1 MSWSGPHGLS
11 LTPPLSSPD
20 NSARWTACLSSP
32 PPAPTNTKRGGNW
45 DRQGHPACLLSSSWV
60 QRSVGRGAAVLP
72 TTASQFATQR
82 SVERD
87 APPLLRLGLLNAYLT
102 PASSA
107 RAKFQAGDRRLQPRW
122 LPADHRPTA
131 SSSSTFRAT
140 VNCHRRMPNACTGS
154 LPCTLL
160 HRPNGQANM
169 AYTHC
174 QMAKL
179 TQV

>member
-1 MSWSGPHGLS
+1 MFLILFPVDHPVSWSGPHGLS

-45 DRQGHPACLLSSSWV
+45 DRQGHPACLLSSSWA

-72 TTASQFATQR
+72 TTASQFATQC

-107 RAKFQAGDRRLQPRW
+107 RAKFQAGDRRLPGPCNQDGCLLTTDQQ
-122 LPADHRPTA
+122 LP
-131 SSSSTFRAT
+131 
-140 VNCHRRMPNACTGS
+140 
-154 LPCTLL
+154 LPL
-160 HRPNGQANM
+160 PFVPQ
-169 AYTHC
+169 
-174 QMAKL
+174 
-179 TQV
+179 